1 MVRGGLPPA
10 QVGPFIK
17 DINYPV
23 NKKDVIQH
31 AKNKNA
37 DEEIIETLK
46 NLPNQKFNS
55 PQELK
60 KILGNI
66 QRQF

>member
-10 QVGPFIK
+10 QIGPFIK
-17 DINYPV
+17 DINYPA
-23 NKKDVIQH
+23 NKKEVIQH
-31 AKNKNA
+31 AKDNNA
-37 DEEIIETLK
+37 NPEVIETLK
-46 NLPNQKFNS
+46 NLPNQRFNS